1 MAVHHRGVQ
10 DALTFSVYS
19 EEHST
24 GISIVGYPLKIEPK
38 QGFDVEIA
46 VICLSKGC
54 DLTGKLIYVGKTAGG
69 REFSGK
75 LTWKAFNA
83 RYGKYE
89 YHGKV
94 RCVAPEKVGTYQW
107 YGTFPYQSRHKGSMT
122 SFRL

>member
-10 DALTFSVYS
+10 EKLVYSVYS

-24 GISIVGYPLKIEPK
+24 GISIVGYPLKVEPN
-38 QGFDVEIA
+38 QSFEVEIA

-54 DLTGKLIYVGKTAGG
+54 DLTGKNVFVGKTPAG

-75 LTWKAFNA
+75 LTWRAFNA
-83 RYGKYE
+83 KYGKYE

-94 RCVAPEKVGTYQW
+94 KCVAPEKLGTYEW
-107 YGTFPYQSRHKGSMT
+107 YGTFPYQSRHKGSTT
-122 SFRL
+122 SFSL